1 MFQVTINQLL
11 VGLTNMC
18 MHTCTV
24 YIAMFTHT
32 CTSWAS
38 SSWKEFLY
46 YCKFTGFFLA
56 WSLSWCVNCIHG
68 LCTSFFPI
76 QLSCLQTLLLLR
88 WVLVQQ
94 SLWVAVSIFIGRL
107 SVFTHRTGWH
117 WHVYNNKCRFSH
129 SNQPWRHP
137 LLPLPLPSL
146 PSFHHSLPSQSP
158 ESINWHHAGA
168 EKAILCASCRLHYRK
183 YGTMK
188 PITGQLTTSLQYSS
202 HYRTYNNI
210 THTASS
216 NLPFPPPD
224 KKDPPDF
231 MFKDY
236 HEASVLI
243 VYCMIA

>member
-1 MFQVTINQLL
+1 MYFLSILIVERIFVLL
-11 VGLTNMC
+11 QI
-18 MHTCTV
+18 HR
-24 YIAMFTHT
+24 
-32 CTSWAS
+32 
-38 SSWKEFLY
+38 
-46 YCKFTGFFLA
+46 FFLA

-146 PSFHHSLPSQSP
+146 PSFPSLSF
-158 ESINWHHAGA
+158 
-168 EKAILCASCRLHYRK
+168 
-183 YGTMK
+183 T
-188 PITGQLTTSLQYSS
+188 
-202 HYRTYNNI
+202 
-210 THTASS
+210 
-216 NLPFPPPD
+216 PFPPNLQSPLTGTMLVQRRPFYVLHAD
-224 KKDPPDF
+224 STI
-231 MFKDY
+231 
-236 HEASVLI
+236 ASMAPWSPSQVSWPHHCSTAAII
-243 VYCMIA
+243 VHIITLHIQLQAIFPFPLQIRKIHRTSCLRTTMRQVYSSCIAWLLSYMYTHVHVHSYWLL